1 MSKFMTLKRI
11 LFAIILLIPTGLLL
25 AFIVAN
31 RQMVTLTL
39 DPFQTNSENFTYNAP
54 FFIWLFIF
62 FGLGILLGS
71 LSNWFAY
78 HKCKKALKKS
88 KAELEKLKKSIT
100 DIV

>member
-1 MSKFMTLKRI
+1 MTFKRI
-11 LFAIILLIPTGLLL
+11 LFIIILVIPTALLV

-39 DPFQTNSENFTYNAP
+39 DLFQTNSENFTYHAP

-62 FGLGILLGS
+62 FGLGVLLGS

-88 KAELEKLKKSIT
+88 NAELEKLKKSIT
-100 DIV
+100 DMV

>member
-1 MSKFMTLKRI
+1 MSKFMTIKRI
-11 LFAIILLIPTGLLL
+11 LFAIILLIPTALLL

-39 DPFQTNSENFTYNAP
+39 DPFQTNSENFTYHAP

-71 LSNWFAY
+71 LINWFAY
-78 HKCKKALKKS
+78 HKCKKALKKN
-88 KAELEKLKKSIT
+88 KAELEKLKRSIT
-100 DIV
+100 NMV